1 MDTLTG
7 SAQVA
12 GAFQIVVA
20 GEILD
25 LVLDAHHDHGELLVG
40 VIVCWS
46 GSQVVGPHL
55 AYSRLEHD
63 LTDAFKVGDFHT
75 GNIVEL

>member
-12 GAFQIVVA
+12 GTFQIVVA

-40 VIVCWS
+40 VVARRS
-46 GSQVVGPHL
+46 GSQIIGPHF
-55 AYSRLEHD
+55 AYPWPEYN
-63 LTDAFKVGDFHT
+63 LTDALKVGDFHT

>member
-12 GAFQIVVA
+12 GTFQIVVA

-40 VIVCWS
+40 VVVRRG

-55 AYSRLEHD
+55 TYPRLEHD
-63 LTDAFKVGDFHT
+63 LSDAFEVWDLHT